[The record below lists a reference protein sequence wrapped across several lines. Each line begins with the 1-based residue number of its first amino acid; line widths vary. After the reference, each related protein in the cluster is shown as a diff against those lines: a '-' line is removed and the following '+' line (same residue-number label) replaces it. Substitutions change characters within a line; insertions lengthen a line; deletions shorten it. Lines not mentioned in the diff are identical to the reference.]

1 MFQPKGKLR
10 LMPSTGL
17 HNALIWRTCPRGT
30 LSTTS
35 TTNNTQLEPVHSPNN
50 HLEVDHLEE
59 GLRLALLMPFHI
71 NSFQKYIYMEQ
82 VIIFINLL
90 LWFIIWLPYRV
101 YCEWSHSLLGWGISV
116 AKTNK
121 NRIIHCHKDSVKNV
135 RYKTILTNYGITFY
149 WHCVVLLVGE

>member
-1 MFQPKGKLR
+1 M
-10 LMPSTGL
+10 STGNIIN
-17 HNALIWRTCPRGT
+17 HFHHKQH
-30 LSTTS
+30 TTWTS
-35 TTNNTQLEPVHSPNN
+35 SLTKQSF
-50 HLEVDHLEE
+50 
-59 GLRLALLMPFHI
+59 GGGSFGRRSQISLAHAFSY